1 MKILKAMQLV
11 MENDAEVINVLFE
24 IYKKNLEIQC
34 FYITTVDLYRII
46 TFIKSELQELI
57 D

>member
-1 MKILKAMQLV
+1 MQLV